1 MDEYVCNSPVSF
13 TTSARNMKFSRSTQ
27 LPKFFKL
34 IFPLLCSV
42 QKSVD
47 RSWLSVAV
55 ELVALSSEEG
65 REGGNPMAWVYGS
78 ALEGD

>member
-1 MDEYVCNSPVSF
+1 MSF